1 MGSVCFFNIP
11 GPRQKNFRPGDEDF
25 DMSLWFAGL
34 TIFQGPR
41 QHDLFMMQPNHAE
54 TLSTKVSGILLL
66 SDSDRGWM
74 NGNACWLHSQ
84 CISFMTRKEKSAF
97 LSVGFPYCRVSKRT
111 HAKLICWPARN
122 CGAQKK
128 PSWGGYTPKNPLPQA
143 ESFLSWVAYARTSC
157 EHTTI
162 SSTAS

>member
-1 MGSVCFFNIP
+1 MGSVGFFNIP
-11 GPRQKNFRPGDEDF
+11 VPRQKNFRPGDEDF
-25 DMSLWFAGL
+25 DMSLWPAGL

-128 PSWGGYTPKNPLPQA
+128 PSWGGYTPKNPL
-143 ESFLSWVAYARTSC
+143 R
-157 EHTTI
+157 I
-162 SSTAS
+162 SICPCGPLG

>member
-1 MGSVCFFNIP
+1 MGSAPTKNGIQWDPPWLPALEMGSVGFFNIP
-11 GPRQKNFRPGDEDF
+11 VPRQKNFRPGDEDF
-25 DMSLWFAGL
+25 DMSLWPAGL

-128 PSWGGYTPKNPLPQA
+128 PSWGATHQKT
-143 ESFLSWVAYARTSC
+143 R
-157 EHTTI
+157 
-162 SSTAS
+162 